1 MQNFLPPL
9 LRSANETTVFV
20 KLFWYHFGTESC
32 AHSPSQHLQN
42 LSQTIV
48 EYSLDQTEAGWAG
61 FPSHL
66 LTLRAS
72 GAVLKYW
79 TDRNGRRETGR
90 GQSRR
95 HMRHNKH
102 AMRPKKLDK
111 IDDRATERHEIR
123 YSQVASYED
132 GGETRNERRKLI
144 WEKQVEQCKS

>member
-61 FPSHL
+61 
-66 LTLRAS
+66 
-72 GAVLKYW
+72 VLVTSEYQGQVGQFK
-79 TDRNGRRETGR
+79 NTG
-90 GQSRR
+90 Q
-95 HMRHNKH
+95 
-102 AMRPKKLDK
+102 
-111 IDDRATERHEIR
+111 TEM
-123 YSQVASYED
+123 
-132 GGETRNERRKLI
+132 GGEKRAGGKAGGT
-144 WEKQVEQCKS
+144 